1 MSKAKQTTSKT
12 TTTTTTSAADLQQN
26 LIAALQVRID
36 NAENENQRDYL
47 KKEQNFFSDKNAEII
62 IEKSMNLIDYAR
74 FANQV
79 KITDKKNRDYLAQYV
94 INKIRR
100 FAYGIA
106 NNTKSFIDGYS
117 NSILFNLNELQ
128 NMTMKSRLVSLS
140 KSAVYLETEKIQD
153 IKRKINV
160 SLNTADT
167 QASSSKQAFIFLNIT
182 NGQKGKR
189 DDEIEFKEN
198 EIADYVKAWFAQ

>member
-1 MSKAKQTTSKT
+1 MSKAKQTTSK
-12 TTTTTTSAADLQQN
+12 TTTTTSAADLQQN
-26 LIAALQVRID
+26 LIAAFQVRID

-153 IKRKINV
+153 IKRKISV

>member
-1 MSKAKQTTSKT
+1 MSKAKQTTNKT
-12 TTTTTTSAADLQQN
+12 TTTTAADLQQN
-26 LIAALQVRID
+26 LIAAFQVRID

-62 IEKSMNLIDYAR
+62 IEKSMSLIDYAR

-153 IKRKINV
+153 IKRKISV

-189 DDEIEFKEN
+189 DDDIEFKEN

>member
-1 MSKAKQTTSKT
+1 MSKTNTSKT
-12 TTTTTTSAADLQQN
+12 SKTSAAQDLQQRI
-26 LIAALQVRID
+26 IAAFQVRID

-47 KKEQNFFSDKNAEII
+47 KKEQNFFNDKNAEII
-62 IEKSMNLIDYAR
+62 IEKSAHLIDYAKL
-74 FANQV
+74 ADQI
-79 KITDKKNRDYLAQYV
+79 KITSKRDNGYLAQYV

-100 FAYGIA
+100 FAYALA

-117 NSILFNLNELQ
+117 NSILHNLNELQ
-128 NMTMKSRLVSLS
+128 EITIKSRLVSLS
-140 KSAVYLETEKIQD
+140 KSAVYLETEKVQAIQ
-153 IKRKINV
+153 RKINV

-189 DDEIEFKEN
+189 DDNIEFKDN
-198 EIADYVKAWFAQ
+198 EIANTVKAWFAQ

>member
-1 MSKAKQTTSKT
+1 MSKTSKTTSKT
-12 TTTTTTSAADLQQN
+12 TTTTSAQDLQTAI
-26 LIAALQVRID
+26 IAAFQVRID

-47 KKEQNFFSDKNAEII
+47 TKEKRFFEDKNAEIT
-62 IEKSMNLIDYAR
+62 IEKSMQYIDFAR
-74 FANQV
+74 FANQI
-79 KITDKKNRDYLAQYV
+79 KITEKKNRDYLAQYV

-100 FAYGIA
+100 FAYAIA
-106 NNTKSFIDGYS
+106 NNAKSFIDGYS
-117 NSILFNLNELQ
+117 NSILHNLNELQ

-140 KSAVYLETEKIQD
+140 KSAVYLETEKIQE

-189 DDEIEFKEN
+189 DDDIEFKDN
-198 EIADYVKAWFAQ
+198 DTANFVKAWFAQ

>member
-1 MSKAKQTTSKT
+1 MSKAKQTTSK
-12 TTTTTTSAADLQQN
+12 TTTTSAADLQQN
-26 LIAALQVRID
+26 LIAAFQVRID

>member
-1 MSKAKQTTSKT
+1 MSKANKTTSKT
-12 TTTTTTSAADLQQN
+12 TTTTTSAQDLQN
-26 LIAALQVRID
+26 AIIEAFKIRID
-36 NAENENQRDYL
+36 NAENDNQRDYL
-47 KKEQNFFSDKNAEII
+47 TKEKRFFEDKNAEII
-62 IEKSMNLIDYAR
+62 IEKSMQYIDFAR
-74 FANQV
+74 FANQI
-79 KITDKKNRDYLAQYV
+79 KITEKKNRDYLAQYI

-117 NSILFNLNELQ
+117 NSILFNLSELQ

-140 KSAVYLETEKIQD
+140 KSAVYLETEKIQE

-189 DDEIEFKEN
+189 DDDIEFKDN
-198 EIADYVKAWFAQ
+198 DTANFVKAWFVQ

>member
-1 MSKAKQTTSKT
+1 MSKAKQTTNK
-12 TTTTTTSAADLQQN
+12 TTTTTSAADLQQN
-26 LIAALQVRID
+26 LIAAFQVRID

-47 KKEQNFFSDKNAEII
+47 KKEQSFFSDKNAEII
-62 IEKSMNLIDYAR
+62 IEKSMSLIDYAR

-153 IKRKINV
+153 IKRKISV

-189 DDEIEFKEN
+189 DDDIEFKEN

>member
-1 MSKAKQTTSKT
+1 MSKAKQTTNKT
-12 TTTTTTSAADLQQN
+12 TTTTTAADLQQN
-26 LIAALQVRID
+26 LIAAFQVRID

-62 IEKSMNLIDYAR
+62 IEKSMSLIDYAR

-153 IKRKINV
+153 IKRKISV

-189 DDEIEFKEN
+189 DDDIEFKEN